1 MRAQGRQ
8 YVEHIQDENMTKPS
22 DLSSQ
27 QKAANLRILQFIGFQ
42 TTTFLIIIIN
52 YYIQNIFDKTIT

>member
-52 YYIQNIFDKTIT
+52 YYIQNIFDETIT

>member
-22 DLSSQ
+22 APLASKKPQTYESCSLSVSKQ
-27 QKAANLRILQFIGFQ
+27 LFF
-42 TTTFLIIIIN
+42 TIIIN
-52 YYIQNIFDKTIT
+52 NYIPNIFDKTIT

>member
-8 YVEHIQDENMTKPS
+8 YVEHKQDENMTKPS
-22 DLSSQ
+22 ALSSQ

-42 TTTFLIIIIN
+42 ATTFLTIIIN
-52 YYIQNIFDKTIT
+52 NYIPNIFDKTIT

>member
-22 DLSSQ
+22 ALSSQ
-27 QKAANLRILQFIGFQ
+27 QEAANLRILQFIGFQ
-42 TTTFLIIIIN
+42 ATTFLTIIIN
-52 YYIQNIFDKTIT
+52 NYIPNIFDKTIT

>member
-8 YVEHIQDENMTKPS
+8 YVEHKQDENMTKPS

-27 QKAANLRILQFIGFQ
+27 QKPQTYESCSLSVSKQLFFLQ
-42 TTTFLIIIIN
+42 LL
-52 YYIQNIFDKTIT
+52 

>member
-42 TTTFLIIIIN
+42 TTTFLTIIIN
-52 YYIQNIFDKTIT
+52 YYIPNIFDKTIT

>member
-8 YVEHIQDENMTKPS
+8 YVEHKQDENMTKPS
-22 DLSSQ
+22 ALSSQ

-42 TTTFLIIIIN
+42 TTIFL
-52 YYIQNIFDKTIT
+52 QLL